1 MFLYPLAIT
10 LILLS
15 LTGRFFGYDRRV
27 YGWVTGFALV
37 TAVYDLL
44 AALPAGVKSALHLE
58 GIISAAGGALP
69 FAEIGLG
76 WVCPA
81 AVGLVIGLVLHKVR
95 PQKE

>member
-1 MFLYPLAIT
+1 MRL
-10 LILLS
+10 LLS
-15 LTGRFFGYDRRV
+15 TIEKISRLLPTIIIML
-27 YGWVTGFALV
+27 FALV